1 MLSIE
6 SEAKL
11 SKILLSLSENE
22 RLVEISRK
30 VLSDNNDFDPYQIF
44 TFLDSDKKNR
54 INSTDIT
61 NFLNIK
67 RVFIYENEVDFII
80 LSYDINGDG
89 YLSYNE
95 FVNLVKSEKSFRK
108 TVNNY
113 NSNDNNLPHNIE
125 HCFTVLLE
133 KEVQLSRNILYYL
146 NELKSRFDY
155 NPYEVFNSLKSY
167 CNINFWSI
175 KNFLDKNCIPYLEN
189 DIKDI
194 MKRLDFNR
202 DGQIDLCEFLK
213 FLEFPNSVP
222 INLCCKE
229 INCPQITCNSYSS
242 KNNININTS
251 PIKNDLSLQ
260 KITEDIFN
268 TSKENI
274 NTQNSIYIKNNNF
287 SSPVRSP
294 NKVYNR
300 DLFSKEVSNYHS
312 MKISPIRNYISND
325 NNNNLKSNSINNNDN
340 SNRNN
345 INNYNNVNINQYNN
359 NKYDRE
365 EKQLKDYLKNLLA
378 AEKEIE
384 QIKINLALKQDFNV
398 EDVYRI
404 FRCNNK
410 YNCIY
415 NEDLRNGLKLLDIF
429 TSDTDIKNLMKRFD
443 SNKKGYLNFSEF
455 FDMIVPFEKEY
466 RIMIENR
473 SSNNHIPPNCNPNVF
488 LLSTKLILKNLFNTI
503 IGLEDKFNNMKKR
516 YDTLRNNLNVIFKI
530 LDQSSF
536 GYFFFNDLQYYL
548 HQNKILGNIK
558 DVDLLFLRLD
568 KNKDGKVDFC
578 EFEDELKINF

>member
-11 SKILLSLSENE
+11 SKILLTLSENE
-22 RLVEISRK
+22 RLIEISRQ

-44 TFLDSDKKNR
+44 TFLDLDRKNR
-54 INSTDIT
+54 INSIDIT
-61 NFLNIK
+61 NFLNLK
-67 RVFIYENEVDFII
+67 RVFIYENEVEFII
-80 LSYDINGDG
+80 LSYDIDGDG

-95 FVNLVKSEKSFRK
+95 FLNLVKSEKSFRK
-108 TVNNY
+108 TLNN
-113 NSNDNNLPHNIE
+113 NNNNNNLPINIE
-125 HCFTVLLE
+125 HCLKVLLE
-133 KEVQLSRNILYYL
+133 KEIQLSRNILYYL
-146 NELKSRFDY
+146 NELKNRFDY
-155 NPYEVFNSLKSY
+155 NPYEVFNSLKSF
-167 CNINFWSI
+167 CNINFSSI

-229 INCPQITCNSYSS
+229 INCPQITCKHNSI
-242 KNNININTS
+242 KNNININYS

-274 NTQNSIYIKNNNF
+274 NTQNSIFVKNNNF

-300 DLFSKEVSNYHS
+300 DLFSNEVSNYHS
-312 MKISPIRNYISND
+312 VKISPIRNYIND
-325 NNNNLKSNSINNNDN
+325 NNNIKINSTINNNIN

-345 INNYNNVNINQYNN
+345 INNYNNININTYKNYNN
-359 NKYDRE
+359 YERE
-365 EKQLKDYLKNLLA
+365 EKQLKDYLKNLLDG
-378 AEKEIE
+378 EKEIE
-384 QIKINLALKQDFNV
+384 QIKINLAIKQDFNV

-410 YNCIY
+410 HNYIN

-429 TSDTDIKNLMKRFD
+429 TSDTDIKNLIKRFD

-473 SSNNHIPPNCNPNVF
+473 TSNNHIPPNCNPNVF

-516 YDTLRNNLNVIFKI
+516 YDTLRNNLNIIFNI
-530 LDQSSF
+530 LDQSSH

-548 HQNKILGNIK
+548 HKKKILSNIK

>member
-1 MLSIE
+1 MKSVIDRIE
-6 SEAKL
+6 
-11 SKILLSLSENE
+11 
-22 RLVEISRK
+22 
-30 VLSDNNDFDPYQIF
+30 
-44 TFLDSDKKNR
+44 
-54 INSTDIT
+54 DIE
-61 NFLNIK
+61 K
-67 RVFIYENEVDFII
+67 R
-80 LSYDINGDG
+80 
-89 YLSYNE
+89 
-95 FVNLVKSEKSFRK
+95 
-108 TVNNY
+108 
-113 NSNDNNLPHNIE
+113 
-125 HCFTVLLE
+125 
-133 KEVQLSRNILYYL
+133 Q
-146 NELKSRFDY
+146 
-155 NPYEVFNSLKSY
+155 
-167 CNINFWSI
+167 SI
-175 KNFLDKNCIPYLEN
+175 K
-189 DIKDI
+189 
-194 MKRLDFNR
+194 M
-202 DGQIDLCEFLK
+202 
-213 FLEFPNSVP
+213 
-222 INLCCKE
+222 
-229 INCPQITCNSYSS
+229 
-242 KNNININTS
+242 
-251 PIKNDLSLQ
+251 
-260 KITEDIFN
+260 
-268 TSKENI
+268 
-274 NTQNSIYIKNNNF
+274 
-287 SSPVRSP
+287 
-294 NKVYNR
+294 
-300 DLFSKEVSNYHS
+300 
-312 MKISPIRNYISND
+312 
-325 NNNNLKSNSINNNDN
+325 NLKSNSINNNDN

-365 EKQLKDYLKNLLA
+365 EKQLKDYLKNLLD

-410 YNCIY
+410 DNCIK

-466 RIMIENR
+466 RIMIENI

-516 YDTLRNNLNVIFKI
+516 YDTLRNNLNDIFKI